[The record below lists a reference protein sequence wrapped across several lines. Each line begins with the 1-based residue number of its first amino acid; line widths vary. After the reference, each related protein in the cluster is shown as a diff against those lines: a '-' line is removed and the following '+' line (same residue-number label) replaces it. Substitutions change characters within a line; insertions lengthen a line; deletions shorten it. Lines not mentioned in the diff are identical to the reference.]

1 MSNLYIRL
9 HSSFWTHPK
18 TLLLKKRLGHAAYW
32 LPPRIWS
39 FAAENAPDG
48 DLSIYQADDLAMLV
62 QYSGDAQEMLEALHE
77 AGFLENGV
85 IKNWEKRNSFHVTNH
100 NRAKN
105 AAEARWAKARSKICG
120 DPSLSKTDT
129 EKEKEKEK
137 ESKEALHKQCLTDAR
152 SIELEAMKS
161 RIGSWFRRR
170 EATPWSDKE
179 IKALKAVMKL
189 NTQPEDIDALEA
201 YYRSGAKYLR
211 RDITTLLNNWC
222 SEIDRAKQPPETPVG
237 PPTPP
242 PGQEWRNDPT
252 DWRHSL

>member
-18 TLLLKKRLGHAAYW
+18 TLLLKKRLGSAAYW

-62 QYSGDAQEMLEALHE
+62 QYSGDAQAMLEALHE

-100 NRAKN
+100 NRAKT
-105 AAEARWAKARSKICG
+105 AAEARWAKARAKLCG
-120 DPSLSKTDT
+120 DLSLSETDT
-129 EKEKEKEK
+129 EKEKEK
-137 ESKEALHKQCLTDAR
+137 ESKEALHEQCLPDAR
-152 SIELEAMKS
+152 SIELENLKS
-161 RIGSWFRRR
+161 RIGSWFKRRSTTVWQ
-170 EATPWSDKE
+170 EKE

-189 NTQPEDIDALEA
+189 NTQPDDIDVLEA
-201 YYRSGAKYLR
+201 YYKSGNKYLR
-211 RDITTLLNNWC
+211 RDIFTLLNNWTA
-222 SEIDRAKQPPETPVG
+222 EIDRAKQPPASPIA
-237 PPTPP
+237 PPPPP
-242 PGQEWRNDPT
+242 PGQEWRNDPN